1 MDGLAIKWKEF
12 CEKFEISY
20 DNFYRTSDAKHHELV
35 KKFWTICLEK
45 GDIYKKSYTGKY
57 CSGCESF
64 KTDVDLVDGICLDH
78 PTTQIKEISEE
89 NYFFRLSNYKEYLKN
104 YISQNDFLKPES
116 KKEELL
122 NIIENFDEISI
133 SRLKSAL
140 PLGVEVPDDPTQTIY
155 VWFEAL
161 CNYVIA
167 AGWGSDD
174 EKFKDFWIDGNV
186 VQICGPDNTRFQGHI
201 WQSLLLSTNIKL
213 TNTLLVHGT
222 VLDKDGKKI
231 SKSVGNVIDPIELYN
246 QFGLDPVR
254 FYILSNLNT
263 YTNCSWNNDE
273 LIASWNDLANSWGN
287 LISRTLHLV
296 DKFGISEGTN
306 QLDSDVDALY
316 KESIELWNKYEI
328 KLAIQKTNEIVRV
341 VNKWISDN
349 EPWKTKNQVDI
360 GVLYKLLSLINGLY
374 TPAIPSSCDKV
385 REAIQ
390 NKKKAILFNK
400 IV

>member
-306 QLDSDVDALY
+306 QLESDVDALY
-316 KESIELWNKYEI
+316 KESIEQIRN
-328 KLAIQKTNEIVRV
+328 
-341 VNKWISDN
+341 
-349 EPWKTKNQVDI
+349 
-360 GVLYKLLSLINGLY
+360 
-374 TPAIPSSCDKV
+374 
-385 REAIQ
+385 
-390 NKKKAILFNK
+390 
-400 IV
+400 